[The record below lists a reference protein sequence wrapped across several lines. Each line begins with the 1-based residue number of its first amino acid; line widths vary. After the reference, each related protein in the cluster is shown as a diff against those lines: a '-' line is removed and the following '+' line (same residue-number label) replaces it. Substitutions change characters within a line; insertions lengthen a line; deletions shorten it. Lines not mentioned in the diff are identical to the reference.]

1 MKSGSI
7 GPQIIIKGK
16 SPEDILK
23 GLLLDTNQIKRAT
36 FAIYQAIEK
45 SFVEDEKRQ
54 NTRIERTPMAV
65 AHRFEIAFKVALRLL
80 GDYNMS
86 ITALRVRLP
95 RALRAELAGIIY
107 APDDRFVVR
116 AQ

>member
-1 MKSGSI
+1 MKTLCV

-23 GLLLDTNQIKRAT
+23 GLLLDSNQIKRAT

-54 NTRIERTPMAV
+54 NTTIERTELAIS
-65 AHRFEIAFKVALRLL
+65 HRFEIAFKVALRLL

-95 RALRAELAGIIY
+95 RALMAELAGIIY
-107 APDDRFVVR
+107 APDERFIVQ